1 MRRNAM
7 ESPPTAPAT
16 AINPDAAPT
25 ANDRMLAAIGYPIG
39 LVALI
44 VLFLE
49 GPKDRPYTRYHAI
62 QALGAN
68 VAAWIVYV
76 AFGIVYAVATSVV
89 WFLACVLWIFFFV
102 PFLGL
107 LYYGYLAYTKS
118 QYFDIPIISDLMKQ
132 QGWLKKP

>member
-1 MRRNAM
+1 M
-7 ESPPTAPAT
+7 ESQPPAPGAPT
-16 AINPDAAPT
+16 YTDASPT

-39 LVALI
+39 IVALI

-68 VAAWIVYV
+68 VAAWIAYIVI
-76 AFGIVYAVATSVV
+76 GIVYSVAASVIWV
-89 WFLACVLWIFFFV
+89 LACVLWIFFFV
-102 PFLGL
+102 PLAAL
-107 LYYGYLAYTKS
+107 LYFGYLAYAKS
-118 QYFDIPIISDLMKQ
+118 EYFEVPVVSDLMKQ

>member
-1 MRRNAM
+1 M
-7 ESPPTAPAT
+7 ESQPPAPVTPTYADAT
-16 AINPDAAPT
+16 PT

-44 VLFLE
+44 VLFLD

-68 VAAWIVYV
+68 ALALIAYF
-76 AFGIVYAVATSVV
+76 AIGIVFFVATSVV

-118 QYFDIPIISDLMKQ
+118 QYFDIPVLSDLMKQ

>member
-1 MRRNAM
+1 
-7 ESPPTAPAT
+7 
-16 AINPDAAPT
+16 
-25 ANDRMLAAIGYPIG
+25 MLAGIGYPIG

-68 VAAWIVYV
+68 VAAWVAYV
-76 AFGIVYAVATSVV
+76 AIGIVYFVATSVV
-89 WFLACVLWIFFFV
+89 WFLACVLWVFFFV

-107 LYYGYLAYTKS
+107 VYYGYLAYTKS

-132 QGWLKKP
+132 QGWLKKPL